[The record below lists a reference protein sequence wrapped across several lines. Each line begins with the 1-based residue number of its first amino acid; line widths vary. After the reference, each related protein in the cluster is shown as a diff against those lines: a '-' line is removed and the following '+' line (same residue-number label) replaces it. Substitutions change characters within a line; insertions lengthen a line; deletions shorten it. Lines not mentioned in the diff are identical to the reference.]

1 MPVNRRPNFA
11 RRHTRTIIVTEP
23 NTIAAEVHDRMPVV
37 LERESFGSWL
47 NDSGIE

>member
-1 MPVNRRPNFA
+1 MPVNRRPSFA
-11 RRHTRTIIVTEP
+11 RRRTIIVTEP